1 MTALLRSAALPLL
14 RLKRPP
20 AVDEPSPPGRPEG
33 KAAKP
38 PKPLKAPKEP
48 PPLIHPPEWL
58 PAATVSELRAQLA
71 ELLTEV
77 PPVFAGPVVPLAL
90 GAREGLVGLAR
101 DGCRGRV
108 RRWLR
113 AWCATPAYLAALAGA
128 DAQRHDRHG
137 NPVEAVADEHRA
149 FAGFQLKA
157 MRAADRRHG
166 DAPI

>member
-1 MTALLRSAALPLL
+1 MTALPRSAALPLL

-38 PKPLKAPKEP
+38 LKAPKEP
-48 PPLIHPPEWL
+48 PPLIHPPEWR
-58 PAATVSELRAQLA
+58 PAATVPELRAQLA

-101 DGCRGRV
+101 EGCRGRV

-113 AWCATPAYLAALAGA
+113 TWCATPAYLTALAGA

-157 MRAADRRHG
+157 NRRH
-166 DAPI
+166 DAAPR

>member
-1 MTALLRSAALPLL
+1 MTALPRSAARPLL

-20 AVDEPSPPGRPEG
+20 AVDETPPLGRPEG

-38 PKPLKAPKEP
+38 PKEPP
-48 PPLIHPPEWL
+48 PPLIHPPEWR
-58 PAATVSELRAQLA
+58 PAATVPELRAQLA

-77 PPVFAGPVVPLAL
+77 PPVFTGPVVPLAL

-113 AWCATPAYLAALAGA
+113 AWCATPAYLTALAGA
-128 DAQRHDRHG
+128 DSQRHDRHG

-157 MRAADRRHG
+157 NRRHG
-166 DAPI
+166 DAPL

>member
-1 MTALLRSAALPLL
+1 MTALPRSAARPLL

-20 AVDEPSPPGRPEG
+20 AVDETPPPGRPEG

-38 PKPLKAPKEP
+38 SKPPKTPKEP
-48 PPLIHPPEWL
+48 PPPLVHPPEWR
-58 PAATVSELRAQLA
+58 PAATVPELRAQLA
-71 ELLTEV
+71 ELLVEV
-77 PPVFAGPVVPLAL
+77 PPVLAGPVVPLAL

-113 AWCATPAYLAALAGA
+113 AWCATPAYLTALAGA

-157 MRAADRRHG
+157 NRRH
-166 DAPI
+166 DAAPR